1 MRTKTI
7 IGQHLII
14 FVAVATIIGAIV
26 SQQSY
31 AQANIP
37 KSNIVNSKYLTIK
50 DQKFRSEDNSITG
63 TIVNNSTS
71 QITFSQV
78 YAVLYDKANH
88 LITLVSGSVD
98 VTTLKP
104 RDDSA
109 FKISLFG
116 LGPGDTID
124 HYTLMPGGT
133 PS

>member
-1 MRTKTI
+1 MIK
-7 IGQHLII
+7 QHLIL

-71 QITFSQV
+71 QITLS
-78 YAVLYDKANH
+78 
-88 LITLVSGSVD
+88 
-98 VTTLKP
+98 
-104 RDDSA
+104 
-109 FKISLFG
+109 
-116 LGPGDTID
+116 
-124 HYTLMPGGT
+124 
-133 PS
+133 